1 MNSFWSFSEKFLSKF
16 SYHIIKFMYFLTY
29 NYTSQSLILLYY
41 IFYQNEPSA
50 QTISYKYLGG
60 KVHFMKFIRLLTLS
74 PYLLKMKPKPD
85 STVNIWVF
93 QYFHKIEY
101 PYFLLLSRCSL
112 PSSSPTNKLPIS
124 FS

>member
-1 MNSFWSFSEKFLSKF
+1 MNSFWSFPKSSFRSF
-16 SYHIIKFMYFLTY
+16 RIISLNSCTFLTY
-29 NYTSQSLILLYY
+29 NYTSQKPHFTLLY
-41 IFYQNEPSA
+41 ILPNEPSA